1 MVLSPLVLQLIQSL
15 LMTDDTKGTTDRAE
29 LGSPLFPEHN
39 GVYLRL
45 VFLALCHTDSKLFM
59 YSHTPEELLL

>member
-1 MVLSPLVLQLIQSL
+1 
-15 LMTDDTKGTTDRAE
+15 MTDDTKGTTDRAE